1 MYSGCSFLTKQTFSS
16 KAGQGLER
24 VLKVRPGERHD
35 RCQPD
40 GPCGARAG
48 PCRWAGAHLALESEW
63 SHIQRALL
71 PKAGQNPT
79 DVCVAVLG
87 SGSHVL
93 LSSCSLCFRRKQ
105 MAGRVSHKIQPK
117 VEARQTQAPPG
128 SAKPITGTF
137 TMATGTW
144 RAGAGLEAP
153 GHAHTCDILSRAG
166 AAPFQVSASG
176 PHDELTCGGLPGL
189 WGPLRCSSVMP
200 CHWPFHVS
208 LFSTGHSEYNG
219 IHWIQFPAH
228 GRHFGQ
234 GSFSCQKNDKSGAPG
249 WLSRLSI

>member
-40 GPCGARAG
+40 GPHGARAG
-48 PCRWAGAHLALESEW
+48 PSRWAGPRLALESEW

-93 LSSCSLCFRRKQ
+93 LSSCSLCFGRKQ
-105 MAGRVSHKIQPK
+105 MAGRVNPKIQPK
-117 VEARQTQAPPG
+117 VEARQAQEPLALQSPSQG
-128 SAKPITGTF
+128 
-137 TMATGTW
+137 
-144 RAGAGLEAP
+144 
-153 GHAHTCDILSRAG
+153 LSRW
-166 AAPFQVSASG
+166 PRG
-176 PHDELTCGGLPGL
+176 PG
-189 WGPLRCSSVMP
+189 
-200 CHWPFHVS
+200 
-208 LFSTGHSEYNG
+208 
-219 IHWIQFPAH
+219 
-228 GRHFGQ
+228 GQ
-234 GSFSCQKNDKSGAPG
+234 GQAWKRQAMLTPVTFSLRQVLL
-249 WLSRLSI
+249 LSESQHLVLTMS